1 MVMMFEKHPL
11 FLFINKIVVA
21 ILYKQFD
28 TYTVVQNNG
37 DVVQSIDIYR
47 GYRATYYFIS
57 VLFNK
62 IPFIVIFFCFAI
74 PTLVIQ
80 SCYKNI
86 FLANNASKALG
97 VEFIFSE
104 AEHHHFTCHIQRI

>member
-1 MVMMFEKHPL
+1 MMLEKHPL
-11 FLFINKIVVA
+11 FLFIVKMLIA

-37 DVVQSIDIYR
+37 DIVQSIDIYR
-47 GYRATYYFIS
+47 GYRAANYFIS
-57 VLFNK
+57 VFFNK
-62 IPFIVIFFCFAI
+62 IPFIIIFFCFTV

-86 FLANNASKALG
+86 ILANNASKALG
-97 VEFIFSE
+97 VEFIFPK
-104 AEHHHFTCHIQRI
+104 AEHHHFTCHI

>member
-1 MVMMFEKHPL
+1 MLEKHPL
-11 FLFINKIVVA
+11 FLFIIKMLIA

-28 TYTVVQNNG
+28 TYTVVQNNS
-37 DVVQSIDIYR
+37 DIVQSIDIYR
-47 GYRATYYFIS
+47 GYRSADYFIS

-62 IPFIVIFFCFAI
+62 IPFIVIFFCFTV

-86 FLANNASKALG
+86 IIANNASKALG
-97 VEFIFSE
+97 VECILFKTK
-104 AEHHHFTCHIQRI
+104 HHHFACHIQRI